1 MGPPGLS
8 APSDPELRRLLWR
21 CRRGL
26 KELDLL
32 LERFARGGL
41 PLPLRGR
48 FALLLEL
55 PDPVLADY
63 LLGGLEPAEPEMA
76 QLVGAIRAYVA

>member
-1 MGPPGLS
+1 
-8 APSDPELRRLLWR
+8 
-21 CRRGL
+21 
-26 KELDLL
+26 
-32 LERFARGGL
+32 L

-76 QLVGAIRAYVA
+76 QLVGVIRAYVA